1 MTDLTNPFYPHVVAP
16 LHDELGR
23 LGYRMMLLTER
34 SDEAVAQEELLDQS
48 LDGVVL
54 ATATTDSRLPA
65 RLDRRDMPYV
75 FLNRDTGR
83 AGDYASVVDN
93 EGGGRLVA
101 RELAALGHRRIA
113 GIFGAANTTTGRERE
128 LGFRLALA
136 DEGIGL
142 PEERVVRGPF
152 EYETGY
158 EALSFLLDAAQRPTA
173 VFCGNDVVAV
183 GVLNAARAAGLSVPG
198 DLTVVGFDDLP
209 MASWEVLRLT
219 TVRHDLAELARQAAR
234 LLVRRIAGRADPAG
248 SAWLPTEFVPRER
261 TARRREPS
269 PPHGIGRGG
278 RRGRL
283 DADGAPAR
291 RLRTV
296 SALAQRA
303 HRDEHGGESER
314 QPQFEPCSGRTA
326 IRTRTPED
334 EGDGREG
341 QGAPSHPHL
350 GRPAPCAGSRTG

>member
-1 MTDLTNPFYPHVVAP
+1 MAITSHDVARLAGVSQPTVSRALRDDPRVSPATREKVREAARALNYVPSEVGRSLSTRSTRRVGVIVTDLTNPFYPHVVAP

-183 GVLNAARAAGLSVPG
+183 GVLNAARAVGLSVPG

-234 LLVRRIAGRADPAG
+234 LLVRRITGRADPAG
-248 SAWLPTEFVPRER
+248 ERLVLPTEFVPRG
-261 TARRREPS
+261 THG
-269 PPHGIGRGG
+269 PP
-278 RRGRL
+278 
-283 DADGAPAR
+283 A
-291 RLRTV
+291 
-296 SALAQRA
+296 
-303 HRDEHGGESER
+303 
-314 QPQFEPCSGRTA
+314 
-326 IRTRTPED
+326 
-334 EGDGREG
+334 
-341 QGAPSHPHL
+341 
-350 GRPAPCAGSRTG
+350 

>member
-1 MTDLTNPFYPHVVAP
+1 MAITSHDVARLAGVSQPTVSRALRDDPRVSPATREKVREAARALNYVPSEVGRSLSTRSTRRIGVIVTDLTNPFYPHVVAP

-65 RLDRRDMPYV
+65 RLDRRDIPYV

-101 RELAALGHRRIA
+101 RELAALGHRRVA

-128 LGFRLALA
+128 LGFRLAIA

-158 EALSFLLDAAQRPTA
+158 EALSFLLGAAQRPTA

-183 GVLNAARAAGLSVPG
+183 GVLNAARAAGLCVPG

-234 LLVRRIAGRADPAG
+234 LLVRRITGRADPAG
-248 SAWLPTEFVPRER
+248 ERLVLPTEFVPRG
-261 TARRREPS
+261 THG
-269 PPHGIGRGG
+269 PP
-278 RRGRL
+278 
-283 DADGAPAR
+283 A
-291 RLRTV
+291 
-296 SALAQRA
+296 
-303 HRDEHGGESER
+303 
-314 QPQFEPCSGRTA
+314 
-326 IRTRTPED
+326 
-334 EGDGREG
+334 
-341 QGAPSHPHL
+341 
-350 GRPAPCAGSRTG
+350 

>member
-1 MTDLTNPFYPHVVAP
+1 MGITSHDVAKLAGVSQPTVSRALRDDPRVSPATREKVREAARALNYVPSEVGRSLSTRSTRRIGVIVTDLTNPFYPHVVAP

-34 SDEAVAQEELLDQS
+34 SDEAVAQENLLDQS

-65 RLDRRDMPYV
+65 LLDRRDVPYV

-113 GIFGAANTTTGRERE
+113 GVFGAANTTTGRERE

-142 PEERVVRGPF
+142 PEDRVVRGPF

-158 EALSFLLDAAQRPTA
+158 EALPFLLGASQRPTA

-183 GVLNAARAAGLSVPG
+183 GVLNAARAAGLSVPA
-198 DLTVVGFDDLP
+198 DLTVIGFDDLP

-219 TVRHDLAELARQAAR
+219 TVRHDLPELARQAAR
-234 LLVRRIAGRADPAG
+234 LLVRRITGRADPAG
-248 SAWLPTEFVPRER
+248 ERLVLPTEFVPRG
-261 TARRREPS
+261 THA
-269 PPHGIGRGG
+269 PP
-278 RRGRL
+278 
-283 DADGAPAR
+283 A
-291 RLRTV
+291 
-296 SALAQRA
+296 
-303 HRDEHGGESER
+303 
-314 QPQFEPCSGRTA
+314 
-326 IRTRTPED
+326 
-334 EGDGREG
+334 
-341 QGAPSHPHL
+341 
-350 GRPAPCAGSRTG
+350 